1 MYGTRDE
8 CCVLRVGQTEY
19 AIRSTLFGES
29 TVTDTRNTS
38 LTINGLD
45 CAECARTLE
54 QGVRAMDGVHKAEVN
69 FALAR
74 LKLNFDPHET
84 NERAVVARV
93 RELGYDVDIPKGEP
107 RGLLAAVRRRQNE
120 VLAGIAGVLIL
131 LAFGLHLA
139 GVPNEVSRV
148 LYILATVV
156 AGYPSARAAWT
167 ALRTVRTLDMNVLMT
182 LAATGALVIGE
193 FEEGAVVTFL
203 FALGNLLEGYT
214 LGRARNAIRALMDLT
229 PMQAIRLSSPP
240 RAGGIEGR
248 LPPSTGGG
256 EGGRQEE
263 IVPIEALAVGDR
275 IVVRPGE
282 RIPMDGRV
290 LAGASAVN
298 QAPITG
304 ESLPVEKRPG
314 DEVFAGTVNGNGA
327 LTVEVTHLAS
337 DNTLARIIQMVEEAQ
352 AQKAPSQR
360 FVDRFAR
367 VYTPVVVI
375 GALLVAVVPP
385 LAGLGVFVDWLYR
398 ALVLLVIACP
408 CALVISTPVT
418 IVSGI
423 ACAARAGVLIKGGA
437 YLEQAGVLRVVAF
450 DKTGTLTQGRPVVVA
465 GRCGDHDDGASP
477 EACANCRDLLAM
489 AAAVEARSEHP
500 LARAV
505 VEQARAFG
513 VDAAY
518 APAESVEALAGM
530 GVRGRVDGHDV
541 IVGSH
546 AHIHGDPHAASFC
559 DEASFCNDASFCNEV
574 AEATAQGRTIVL
586 VEDAC
591 CGRQGY
597 VAVADALRET
607 APRVITDLRRAGI
620 QRTVML
626 TGDDEDA
633 ARAIAVQ
640 AGVDEFRARL
650 LPEQKVEAVEELLG
664 RYGQVAMVGDGV
676 NDAPALA
683 RASVGIVMGAA
694 GSDAALETADIAL
707 MADDLTKLPFTM
719 RLSRRAL
726 AIIHQ
731 NIALSLVIKAVFLV
745 LALAGA
751 ATLWMAVF
759 ADMGASLLVTLNG
772 MRVLGCRNG
781 TRMNAD

>member
-1 MYGTRDE
+1 
-8 CCVLRVGQTEY
+8 
-19 AIRSTLFGES
+19 
-29 TVTDTRNTS
+29 VTNEIQGIS
-38 LTINGLD
+38 LTVKGLD

-54 QGVRAMDGVHKAEVN
+54 QGVGAMDGVRKAEVN

-74 LKLNFDPHET
+74 MTLDFDPQET
-84 NERAVVARV
+84 DERAVVARV
-93 RELGYDVDIPKGEP
+93 RELGYDVELSAQEQ
-107 RGLLAAVRRRQNE
+107 RGLGPTLRQHRNI
-120 VLAGIAGVLIL
+120 VLTGAAGVLIA
-131 LAFGLHLA
+131 LAFGLHLV
-139 GVPNEVSRV
+139 GVPDVVSHT
-148 LYILATVV
+148 LYIVATIA
-156 AGYPSARAAWT
+156 AGYPSARAAWA

-214 LGRARNAIRALMDLT
+214 LDRARARLRALMDLT
-229 PMQAIRLSSPP
+229 PLQATRLPPLSSPP
-240 RAGGIEGR
+240 LAGG
-248 LPPSTGGG
+248 S
-256 EGGRQEE
+256 EGGQEE
-263 IVPIEALAVGDR
+263 VVPVEALVVGDR

-304 ESLPVEKRPG
+304 ESMPVEKAPG
-314 DEVFAGTVNGNGA
+314 DEVFAGTVNGSGA
-327 LTVEVTHLAS
+327 LVIEVTRLAQ

-367 VYTPVVVI
+367 VYTPVVVV

-385 LAGLGVFVDWLYR
+385 LVGLGAFLAWLYR

-423 ACAARAGVLIKGGA
+423 ARAARAGVLIKGGA
-437 YLEQAGVLRVVAF
+437 YLEQAGALRVVAL

-477 EACANCRDLLAM
+477 EACANCRDLLAL
-489 AAAVEARSEHP
+489 AAAVEARSGHP
-500 LARAV
+500 LAQAV
-505 VEQARAFG
+505 IEQARAFG
-513 VDAAY
+513 VDSAY

-530 GVRGRVDGHDV
+530 GVRGRVAGHDV
-541 IVGSH
+541 TVGSH
-546 AHIHGDPHAASFC
+546 AHIHGDTHTASFC
-559 DEASFCNDASFCNEV
+559 DQASFCNEV
-574 AEATAQGRTIVL
+574 AEATAKGQTIVL

-607 APRVITDLRRAGI
+607 ARQAVEELRRAGI

-626 TGDDEDA
+626 TGDSEDA
-633 ARAIAVQ
+633 ARAIAAQV
-640 AGVDEFRARL
+640 GVDEFRAGL
-650 LPEQKVEAVEELLG
+650 LPEQKVEAVEELLD
-664 RYGQVAMVGDGV
+664 RYGQVAMVGDGI
-676 NDAPALA
+676 NDTPALG
-683 RASVGIVMGAA
+683 RASVGVVMGAA

-719 RLSRRAL
+719 RLSRQAL
-726 AIIHQ
+726 SVIRQ
-731 NIALSLVIKAVFLV
+731 NIAFALLIKAVFLV
-745 LALAGA
+745 MALAGA

-772 MRVLGCRNG
+772 MRVLGYREK
-781 TRMNAD
+781 

>member
-1 MYGTRDE
+1 MSET
-8 CCVLRVGQTEY
+8 QTK
-19 AIRSTLFGES
+19 SFS
-29 TVTDTRNTS
+29 VK
-38 LTINGLD
+38 GLD

-54 QGVRAMDGVHKAEVN
+54 QGVAAMDGVHKAEVN

-74 LKLNFDPHET
+74 LTLDFDPHET
-84 NERAVVARV
+84 DELSVVARV
-93 RELGYDVDIPKGEP
+93 RQLGYDVESPEQEQ
-107 RGLLAAVRRRQNE
+107 RGLWVTIRRRQSE
-120 VLAGIAGVLIL
+120 ALASVAGVLIV
-131 LAFGLHLA
+131 LAFALRLA
-139 GVPNEVSRV
+139 GAPEVVSHV
-148 LYILATVV
+148 LYAVATVT
-156 AGYPSARAAWT
+156 AGYPGARAAWA

-182 LAATGALVIGE
+182 LAAIGALVIGE

-203 FALGNLLEGYT
+203 FALGNLLERYT
-214 LGRARNAIRALMDLT
+214 LDRARNAIRVLMDLT
-229 PMQAIRLSSPP
+229 PLQATRLPPLSSPP
-240 RAGGIEGR
+240 RAGGIEG
-248 LPPSTGGG
+248 
-256 EGGRQEE
+256 GREE
-263 IVPIEALAVGDR
+263 IVPVEALAVGDR

-290 LAGASAVN
+290 LEGASAVN

-304 ESLPVEKRPG
+304 ESLPVEKAPG
-314 DEVFAGTVNGNGA
+314 DAVFAGTVNGSGA
-327 LTVEVTHLAS
+327 LVIEVTRLAS
-337 DNTLARIIQMVEEAQ
+337 DNTLARIIQMVERAQ

-367 VYTPVVVI
+367 VYTPAVVV
-375 GALLVAVVPP
+375 GALLIAAVPP
-385 LAGLGVFVDWLYR
+385 LVGPGAFVDWLYR

-423 ACAARAGVLIKGGA
+423 ARAARAGVLIKGGT
-437 YLEQAGVLRVVAF
+437 YLEQAGALRVIAF

-465 GRCGDHDDGASP
+465 GRCGDHDDGANP
-477 EACANCRDLLAM
+477 EACPNCRDLLAM
-489 AAAVEARSEHP
+489 AAAVESRSEHP
-500 LARAV
+500 LAQAV
-505 VEQARAFG
+505 VEQARTFG
-513 VDAAY
+513 VDATY
-518 APAESVEALAGM
+518 APAEAVEALAGL
-530 GVRGRVDGHDV
+530 GVRGRVAGHDV
-541 IVGSH
+541 TVGSH
-546 AHIHGDPHAASFC
+546 AHVHGETHTASFC
-559 DEASFCNDASFCNEV
+559 DDASFGNEV
-574 AEATAQGRTIVL
+574 AEATAKGQTIVL

-607 APRVITDLRRAGI
+607 APQVVGELRRTGI

-626 TGDDEDA
+626 TGDNEDA
-633 ARAIAVQ
+633 ARAIAAQV
-640 AGVDEFRARL
+640 GVDEFRAGL
-650 LPEQKVEAVEELLG
+650 LPEQKVEAVEGLLAQ
-664 RYGQVAMVGDGV
+664 YGQVGMVGDGI

-726 AIIHQ
+726 SIIRQ
-731 NIALSLVIKAVFLV
+731 NVAFSLLIKAVFLA

-772 MRVLGCRNG
+772 MRVLGYNYNR
-781 TRMNAD
+781 TQMNADKR

>member
-1 MYGTRDE
+1 MSET
-8 CCVLRVGQTEY
+8 QN
-19 AIRSTLFGES
+19 RSFS
-29 TVTDTRNTS
+29 VT
-38 LTINGLD
+38 GLD

-54 QGVRAMDGVHKAEVN
+54 QGVGVMDGVHKAEVN

-74 LKLNFDPHET
+74 LTLDFDPHET
-84 NERAVVARV
+84 DERAVVARV

-131 LAFGLHLA
+131 SAFGLHLA
-139 GVPNEVSRV
+139 GVPDEGSHI

-156 AGYPSARAAWT
+156 AGYPSARAAWA

-229 PMQAIRLSSPP
+229 PMQATCLFS
-240 RAGGIEGR
+240 
-248 LPPSTGGG
+248 LPPTGGA

-263 IVPIEALAVGDR
+263 IVPVEALAIGDR

-290 LAGASAVN
+290 AEGVSAVN

-327 LTVEVTHLAS
+327 LTVEVTCLAS

-367 VYTPVVVI
+367 IYTPVVVI

-385 LAGLGVFVDWLYR
+385 LAGLGTFVDWLYR

-423 ACAARAGVLIKGGA
+423 ARAARAGVLIKGGA
-437 YLEQAGVLRVVAF
+437 YLEQAGALCVVAF

-500 LARAV
+500 LAQAIV
-505 VEQARAFG
+505 GQARAFG

-530 GVRGRVDGHDV
+530 GVRGRVAGHDV
-541 IVGSH
+541 TVGSH
-546 AHIHGDPHAASFC
+546 AHIHGDTHTASFC
-559 DEASFCNDASFCNEV
+559 DQASFCNEV
-574 AEATAQGRTIVL
+574 AEATAKGQTIVL
-586 VEDAC
+586 VEDSC

-607 APRVITDLRRAGI
+607 APAVVTELRHAGVR
-620 QRTVML
+620 RTVML
-626 TGDDEDA
+626 TGDNEDA
-633 ARAIAVQ
+633 ARAIAAQV
-640 AGVDEFRARL
+640 GVDEFRAGL
-650 LPEQKVEAVEELLG
+650 LPEQKVEAVEELLD
-664 RYGQVAMVGDGV
+664 RYGQVAMVGDGI

-726 AIIHQ
+726 AIIRQ
-731 NIALSLVIKAVFLV
+731 NIALSLVIKAVFLA

-772 MRVLGCRNG
+772 MRVLGYREK
-781 TRMNAD
+781 

>member
-1 MYGTRDE
+1 
-8 CCVLRVGQTEY
+8 
-19 AIRSTLFGES
+19 
-29 TVTDTRNTS
+29 
-38 LTINGLD
+38 LTISGLD

-54 QGVRAMDGVHKAEVN
+54 QGVGAMDGVHKAEVN
-69 FALAR
+69 FTLAR
-74 LKLNFDPHET
+74 LTLDFDPRET
-84 NERAVVARV
+84 DEQKVFARV
-93 RELGYDVDIPKGEP
+93 RELGYDVRTPEP
-107 RGLLAAVRRRQNE
+107 EQRGFWAAVRRHQSE
-120 VLAGIAGVLIL
+120 ILVGIAGALIV
-131 LAFGLHLA
+131 LAFGLRLA
-139 GVPNEVSRV
+139 GVPEGVSHI
-148 LYILATVV
+148 LYVVATVA
-156 AGYPSARAAWT
+156 AGYTSVRAAWT
-167 ALRTVRTLDMNVLMT
+167 ALRTVRTLDMNVLMS

-214 LGRARNAIRALMDLT
+214 LDRARNAIRALMDLT
-229 PMQAIRLSSPP
+229 PMQATRLPPLSSPLL
-240 RAGGIEGR
+240 AGG
-248 LPPSTGGG
+248 T
-256 EGGRQEE
+256 EGGREE

-282 RIPMDGRV
+282 RIPMDGWV
-290 LAGASAVN
+290 LEGASAVD

-304 ESLPVEKRPG
+304 ESLPVEKHPG
-314 DEVFAGTVNGNGA
+314 DEVFAGTVNGSGA
-327 LTVEVTHLAS
+327 LTVEVTRLAS

-367 VYTPVVVI
+367 VYTPVVVV
-375 GALLVAVVPP
+375 GALLVALVPP
-385 LAGLGVFVDWLYR
+385 LVGLGKFLDWLYR

-423 ACAARAGVLIKGGA
+423 ARAARAGVLIKGGA
-437 YLEQAGVLRVVAF
+437 YLEQAGALRVIAF

-477 EACANCRDLLAM
+477 KACANCRDLLAM

-500 LARAV
+500 LAQAV

-513 VDAAY
+513 VDTTY

-530 GVRGRVDGHDV
+530 GVRGRVAGHDV
-541 IVGSH
+541 TVGSH
-546 AHIHGDPHAASFC
+546 AHIHGETHAASFC
-559 DEASFCNDASFCNEV
+559 DEV
-574 AEATAQGRTIVL
+574 AEATAKGQTIVL

-591 CGRQGY
+591 CERQGY

-607 APRVITDLRRAGI
+607 APRVIGDLQRAGI

-626 TGDDEDA
+626 TGDNEDA
-633 ARAIAVQ
+633 ARAIAAQV
-640 AGVDEFRARL
+640 GVDEFHAGL
-650 LPEQKVEAVEELLG
+650 LPEQKVEAVKGLLD
-664 RYGQVAMVGDGV
+664 RYGQVAMVGDGI

-707 MADDLTKLPFTM
+707 MGDDLTKLPFTM

-726 AIIHQ
+726 AIIRQ
-731 NIALSLVIKAVFLV
+731 NIAFSLLIKAVFLA

-751 ATLWMAVF
+751 ATLWMAIF

-772 MRVLGCRNG
+772 MRVLGYKNR
-781 TRMNAD
+781 TQMNAD